1 MNFSQEFIENVKN
14 ANDIIDVANSYI
26 SLKKKGNSYFGLC
39 PFHRE
44 KTPSFAIS
52 QDKQIYHCF
61 GCGEGGTVIQ
71 LIERLENLEFPEA
84 IEFLA
89 DRANLVIPKMDVFA
103 DNKKEILREK
113 CYKVNE
119 EASNFFVKNLFMKEA
134 KIPQEYIKSRKLTK
148 DTILEFKIGYSGR
161 GLYNHL
167 KEKGFGDEE
176 IFETGLAYKRND
188 GRVIDRF
195 IDRLMFTLKDPKGRV
210 IGFSGRRLGEDKE
223 QAKYINSNDNLVYN
237 KGRNL
242 FAIEIAKKYS
252 QEEIIVVEGQMDA
265 ISLHQRGIKNVV
277 ASLGTALTESQS
289 RLLLRYSKKI
299 IIAYDSDT
307 PGMDATIRGL
317 DILKTLGADLKV
329 LQLENAKDPDEY
341 IVKFGAENLKEQIKN
356 SISLF
361 EFKEKWLKSK
371 YDISKLEEKAKFIVD
386 IVKELRKVES
396 IVEREIYIKRISE
409 NNNIS
414 EESINNEL
422 NRIGIGNKN
431 SNSDIN
437 VSLEKFEENKY
448 KSENLRKSKNENY
461 ELECVVIRGYIENP
475 ECINKYIIEITKE
488 MFEDETNKK
497 IIDIIYNLDNSQK
510 ENIFNYFENLKETN
524 QSEEN
529 NLLYSRIIEIIS
541 KDIIV
546 NPNVLEK
553 VKNTFKLN
561 MLIQEEKMILLT
573 MNDSSLDDES
583 KKILLDR
590 FREISLEKVKYK
602 K

>member
-1 MNFSQEFIENVKN
+1 M
-14 ANDIIDVANSYI
+14 
-26 SLKKKGNSYFGLC
+26 
-39 PFHRE
+39 
-44 KTPSFAIS
+44 
-52 QDKQIYHCF
+52 
-61 GCGEGGTVIQ
+61 
-71 LIERLENLEFPEA
+71 
-84 IEFLA
+84 
-89 DRANLVIPKMDVFA
+89 
-103 DNKKEILREK
+103 
-113 CYKVNE
+113 
-119 EASNFFVKNLFMKEA
+119 
-134 KIPQEYIKSRKLTK
+134 
-148 DTILEFKIGYSGR
+148 
-161 GLYNHL
+161 
-167 KEKGFGDEE
+167 
-176 IFETGLAYKRND
+176 
-188 GRVIDRF
+188 
-195 IDRLMFTLKDPKGRV
+195 
-210 IGFSGRRLGEDKE
+210 
-223 QAKYINSNDNLVYN
+223 
-237 KGRNL
+237 
-242 FAIEIAKKYS
+242 
-252 QEEIIVVEGQMDA
+252 
-265 ISLHQRGIKNVV
+265 
-277 ASLGTALTESQS
+277 
-289 RLLLRYSKKI
+289 
-299 IIAYDSDT
+299 
-307 PGMDATIRGL
+307 
-317 DILKTLGADLKV
+317 
-329 LQLENAKDPDEY
+329 
-341 IVKFGAENLKEQIKN
+341 
-356 SISLF
+356 
-361 EFKEKWLKSK
+361 
-371 YDISKLEEKAKFIVD
+371 EEKAKFIVD

-422 NRIGIGNKN
+422 NRIGIENKN

-437 VSLEKFEENKY
+437 ISLEKFEENKY

-561 MLIQEEKMILLT
+561 MLIKEEKMILLT
-573 MNDSSLDDES
+573 INDSSIDDES